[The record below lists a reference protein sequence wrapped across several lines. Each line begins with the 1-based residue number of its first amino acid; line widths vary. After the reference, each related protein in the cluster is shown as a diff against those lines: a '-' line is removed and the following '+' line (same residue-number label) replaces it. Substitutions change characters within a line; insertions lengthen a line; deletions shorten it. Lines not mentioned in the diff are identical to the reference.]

1 MEGYIHM
8 FDDYPEKPGNMTEEK
23 KHEKRIVLE
32 SRIYSAL
39 KQRYMEPLRDF
50 WSNYTVPSASD
61 TNRSIVIIE
70 RRIHPNLEFILYN
83 AAYFAR
89 GWGITIIC
97 SDSNSDYIKG
107 LLDPVKHAAV
117 NIILA
122 FQGNPE
128 PSVGKNEYNY
138 LLQTL
143 EFYEGLPCE
152 HLLFMEMDTYLR
164 KPLPESILAYDY
176 LASPYAWDE
185 SMQGGGLSY
194 RKKSA
199 MIRVCSEYLEL
210 RSAQDI
216 FADRGM
222 KALGLCLAPFY
233 AASKLFCESYLYY
246 DPVGF
251 HQWWTFFHLGPDDA
265 EDVCNKYMTLEM

>member
-1 MEGYIHM
+1 MEGNIHM
-8 FDDYPEKPGNMTEEK
+8 FDDYPEKSGKMTDEK
-23 KHEKRIVLE
+23 KHEKRVVLE
-32 SRIYSAL
+32 GRIYDAL
-39 KQRYMEPLRDF
+39 KARYMGPLREF

-61 TNRSIVIIE
+61 TNRSIIIIE
-70 RRIHPNLEFILYN
+70 RRIHANLEFIIYN

-89 GWGITIIC
+89 GWGITIVC

-107 LLDPVKHAAV
+107 LLDPVKHSAV
-117 NIILA
+117 NIIQA
-122 FQGNPE
+122 FEGNPE

-143 EFYEGLPCE
+143 EFYEGLACE

-164 KPLPESILAYDY
+164 KPLPDSILSYDY
-176 LASPYAWDE
+176 LASPYAWEE

-199 MIRVCSEYLEL
+199 MIRVCSEYSEMVP
-210 RSAQDI
+210 AQDV

-222 KALGLCLAPFY
+222 KALGLCLAPFEV
-233 AASKLFCESYLYY
+233 ACEIFCESCLYY

-251 HQWWTFFHLGPDDA
+251 HQWWTFFHLGVECA
-265 EDVCNKYMTLEM
+265 EEIYNRYMTLEM